1 MEKEAKV
8 SVIIP
13 TFGRALLLR
22 RAIASCINQN
32 YNNLEIIVVDDNGLG
47 EKSQLET
54 EKVIS
59 EFSKSKIKYFPL
71 EKNRGGAYARNYG
84 AEMSDGEYLCFLDD
98 DDEFYPTKIQR
109 QVEKFN
115 TSLHNPSIIGC
126 YADVLDES
134 ERFLRCEKINLNGNV
149 YTNQLMSN
157 ICTTSIAM
165 IRSKY
170 FKMVGG
176 FDNVSSSQ
184 EHRLFIKI
192 FAVNPYYDYV
202 PESLVKIYH
211 HAGERISTGA
221 KKADGAIEL
230 YKYVR
235 TLIEQHDFEEQRSI
249 HIAHHKNIIR
259 AYMVNTKNKT
269 YAFSYLLRWVQIEKK
284 FRLEMLKYLFII
296 ILGVSKAN
304 KLSTL
309 LK

>member
-1 MEKEAKV
+1 MFNINTSKV
-8 SVIIP
+8 SVVIP
-13 TFGRALLLR
+13 TYGRPLLLK
-22 RAIASCINQN
+22 RAINSVINQTYSN
-32 YNNLEIIVVDDNGLG
+32 VEIIVVDDNG
-47 EKSQLET
+47 ENSPNQKET
-54 EKVIS
+54 QKMVS
-59 EFSKSKIKYFPL
+59 EYENLVYLKLKQNS
-71 EKNRGGAYARNYG
+71 GGAVARNLG
-84 AEMSDGEYLCFLDD
+84 AKRSSGEYICFLDD
-98 DDEFYPTKIQR
+98 DDEFLPTKLEK
-109 QVEKFN
+109 QVGVFKESQN
-115 TSLHNPSIIGC
+115 ELSVVGC
-126 YADVLDES
+126 YADILGDNQDLIRKEVCNIKGDVYFYQL
-134 ERFLRCEKINLNGNV
+134 KNNV
-149 YTNQLMSN
+149 
-157 ICTTSIAM
+157 CTTSIAM

-176 FDNVSSSQ
+176 FDDVSSSQ

-235 TLIEQHDFEEQRSI
+235 TLIEQHDSEEQRSI